1 MRTELLSVP
10 GEPERANEDFA
21 AISPLGAAVVLDGVT
36 PPPDG
41 RTGCI
46 HTVTWFVRQ
55 LGPALLQRAAERR
68 DQALA
73 DCLAEAIGWTAAKH
87 EDTCDLNHRRTP
99 QATVVALRW
108 DKKQVEYLVLS
119 DSVLLLDING
129 TVTPV
134 LDGRLDEVTGRP
146 EMRAIRYT
154 SGYFDALEGLRN
166 ADGGFYTAAADPEVA
181 KRAVTGQLP
190 REDVRAAVA
199 MSDGASRW
207 SEVFAFGGWTELFQQ
222 AEKSAE
228 DLIDEVRAA
237 ETADPHRKAFP
248 RGKSRDDASVVV
260 IELADG

>member
-41 RTGCI
+41 QTGCI
-46 HTVTWFVRQ
+46 HTVTWFVQQ
-55 LGPALLQRAAERR
+55 LGPALLDRAAGRR
-68 DQALA
+68 DQSLA
-73 DCLAEAIGWTAAKH
+73 DCLADAIGQTRAKH
-87 EDTCDLNHRRTP
+87 EDTCDLSHRRTP
-99 QATVVALRW
+99 QATVVVLRW
-108 DKKQVEYLVLS
+108 HEKQVEYLVLS

-129 TVTPV
+129 TVTPL

-146 EMRAIRYT
+146 EMREIRYT
-154 SGYFDALEGLRN
+154 PGYFHALEGLRN

-181 KRAVTGQLP
+181 KRAVTGRLP

-207 SEVFAFGGWTELFQQ
+207 SEVFGFGDWTDLFQQ
-222 AEKSAE
+222 AEKSVE
-228 DLIDEVRAA
+228 ELVDTVRAA
-237 ETADPHRKAFP
+237 ETADPRRQKFP
-248 RGKSRDDASVVV
+248 RGKSRDDASVVF
-260 IELADG
+260 IDLADE